1 MLLWHILS
9 AFRKNNSFKF
19 WENNSYGAD
28 FFFFFFYVQ
37 LKLPIKKLMYVYLL
51 RIWCNS
57 LRCNDREEMMI
68 CDDAF
73 KFTQCNVI
81 IVSVCKKNN
90 MYYIYATQRIRKT
103 CYFCITIWDYVYSVY
118 FHSHCLFCD
127 PFYAQL
133 IFLIYDA
140 IK

>member
-1 MLLWHILS
+1 MYICWEYDAILWGVMTERKWWYVMMLSSSHNVMLLLS
-9 AFRKNNSFKF
+9 VYVKN
-19 WENNSYGAD
+19 Y
-28 FFFFFFYVQ
+28 
-37 LKLPIKKLMYVYLL
+37 MY
-51 RIWCNS
+51 
-57 LRCNDREEMMI
+57 
-68 CDDAF
+68 
-73 KFTQCNVI
+73 
-81 IVSVCKKNN
+81 

-127 PFYAQL
+127 PFYAQV